1 MRLTRYWKRMV
12 LLTGLIGLSLV
23 AGHRAAWSHAADAM
37 AAPPGAVV
45 IAPRAEARVGQTEI
59 VTIFSKQ
66 ILAVFLSR
74 YADDTPIT
82 GAKIEASTDLQSAA
96 LTETDPGVYST
107 TELLM
112 TPGRNDISLKFT
124 AGGVTSTT
132 SVALPMPIETPEPV
146 VAHPALL
153 AAATPLTIGGAI
165 LVVCAMLSGA
175 FLVGRQRA
183 RQPAPV
189 RIRARS
195 PAARVA

>member
-1 MRLTRYWKRMV
+1 MV

-23 AGHRAAWSHAADAM
+23 VGHRAAWSHAADAM

-74 YADDTPIT
+74 YADDTPIA
-82 GAKIEASTDLQSAA
+82 GAKIEASTDLQSAV

-124 AGGVTSTT
+124 AGGLTSTT
-132 SVALPMPIETPEPV
+132 SLALAMPIETPEPV

-165 LVVCAMLSGA
+165 VVVCAMLSVA

-183 RQPAPV
+183 RQPAPA

-195 PAARVA
+195 TAARVA

>member
-1 MRLTRYWKRMV
+1 MV

-23 AGHRAAWSHAADAM
+23 VGQRAAWSHAADAM

-66 ILAVFLSR
+66 IWLCFSAAMPIRRSPGRKSR
-74 YADDTPIT
+74 PMQ
-82 GAKIEASTDLQSAA
+82 SLQSAA
-96 LTETDPGVYST
+96 RRNWSWCLAP
-107 TELLM
+107 ELLM

-132 SVALPMPIETPEPV
+132 SLPLAMPIETPEPV

-165 LVVCAMLSGA
+165 VVVCGMLSVA

-183 RQPAPV
+183 RQPAPA

-195 PAARVA
+195 AAARVA